1 MTRLKLALCV
11 AVLGVVV
18 TATVAVAGGRSPM
31 RAELNGYNEVPLTI
45 SSPGNGTFR
54 ATIDRSTQTISYRLT
69 YADLPTTVQQA
80 HIHFGR
86 RFIAGGISA
95 FLCTNLGNGPAGTQ
109 ACPPS
114 PATVT
119 GTIGPADVV
128 GPAGQGIAAGEFDE
142 LADAMRSA
150 ATYANVH
157 TTQYP
162 AGEIRGQIGGK
173 HGHGNGDRDDWDGGN

>member
-18 TATVAVAGGRSPM
+18 TATVAVAGGRSPL
-31 RAELNGYNEVPLTI
+31 RADLSGYNEVPLTI
-45 SSPGNGTFR
+45 SSPGSGTFH
-54 ATIDRSTQTISYRLT
+54 AAINRSEQTISYRLT
-69 YADLPTTVQQA
+69 YTGLPTTVQQA

-86 RFIAGGISA
+86 KFIAGGVSA

-114 PATVT
+114 PATIE
-119 GTIGPADVV
+119 GTITPADIV
-128 GPAGQGIAAGEFDE
+128 GPANQGIAAGEFDE
-142 LADAMRSA
+142 LANAMRSA

-157 TTQYP
+157 TTEFP

-173 HGHGNGDRDDWDGGN
+173 HGDGNHGDRDDWN